1 MPLLLARREEL
12 RGGRCLV
19 VSQAEQGRA
28 QISRVPSDSGV
39 AGTLRGAAGKRD
51 ADIISGQLDVWKW
64 TPGRGGCGE
73 LGFSRTIIN
82 GSCI

>member
-1 MPLLLARREEL
+1 MAGGAWLSHRLRRAGPRSAGCL
-12 RGGRCLV
+12 RILESPG
-19 VSQAEQGRA
+19 
-28 QISRVPSDSGV
+28 PSE
-39 AGTLRGAAGKRD
+39 GAAGKRN
-51 ADIISGQLDVWKW
+51 ADITSGQLDVWKW

>member
-1 MPLLLARREEL
+1 MEGAQRQLQVREESPAASTVPLLLARREEL

-39 AGTLRGAAGKRD
+39 AGTLRGSSWQEK
-51 ADIISGQLDVWKW
+51 
-64 TPGRGGCGE
+64 C
-73 LGFSRTIIN
+73 
-82 GSCI
+82 